1 MQSMTSMDDELEAI
15 ERAARAGPTEFT
27 PSVVQPASPPRLKG
41 SATSP
46 ASTTSTTY
54 NNPTK
59 KATTTKVSSS
69 SGGRRRGS
77 SGLVPEGATK
87 KPLSAYINPNMTPEQ
102 QAALNALLMRSGQMY
117 DKNNPNAMGNS
128 TFATNT
134 ISNPFLKGSDLL
146 VGFPGSTTSDDEEEE
161 DDKLTTNN
169 NTPFA
174 TTTSEAAATTTTTTA
189 KTTTTTTATQGSGY
203 TGLRQSTV
211 EMLAQAA
218 GLSSDF
224 SSSEDDGDEVMFR
237 PTVDP
242 MSRGGEAE
250 RIMKKQDQMYDLQ
263 MPAHRPYVGGF
274 ASAAFEASREFHYRQ
289 KAESAVE
296 ALEAKE
302 RIKDGRPPPSI

>member
-1 MQSMTSMDDELEAI
+1 MQSMASMDDELEAI

-27 PSVVQPASPPRLKG
+27 PSVVQPTSPPRLKG
-41 SATSP
+41 SAASP
-46 ASTTSTTY
+46 ASTTTY

-59 KATTTKVSSS
+59 KATTTKISLS

-117 DKNNPNAMGNS
+117 DKNNPNAIS
-128 TFATNT
+128 TPTFTTNA

-146 VGFPGSTTSDDEEEE
+146 VGFPGSSTTDDEEEE
-161 DDKLTTNN
+161 DDKQTTNN

-174 TTTSEAAATTTTTTA
+174 TTTTTTTTTTA
-189 KTTTTTTATQGSGY
+189 EATQGSGY
-203 TGLRQSTV
+203 TGLRQSTQD
-211 EMLAQAA
+211 MLAQVA

-224 SSSEDDGDEVMFR
+224 SSSEDDEEEIMFR

-250 RIMKKQDQMYDLQ
+250 RIMKKQDEMYDLQ

>member
-1 MQSMTSMDDELEAI
+1 MQSMASMDDELEAI

-41 SATSP
+41 SAASP
-46 ASTTSTTY
+46 AFTTTY

-59 KATTTKVSSS
+59 KATTTKISLS

-117 DKNNPNAMGNS
+117 DKNNPIAISTPTFTTNA
-128 TFATNT
+128 

-146 VGFPGSTTSDDEEEE
+146 VGFPGSSTTDDEEEE
-161 DDKLTTNN
+161 DDKQTTNN

-174 TTTSEAAATTTTTTA
+174 TTTTTTTTTTA
-189 KTTTTTTATQGSGY
+189 EATQGSGY
-203 TGLRQSTV
+203 TGLRQSTQD
-211 EMLAQAA
+211 MLAQVA

-224 SSSEDDGDEVMFR
+224 SSSEDDEEEIMFR

-250 RIMKKQDQMYDLQ
+250 RIMKKQDEMYDLQ